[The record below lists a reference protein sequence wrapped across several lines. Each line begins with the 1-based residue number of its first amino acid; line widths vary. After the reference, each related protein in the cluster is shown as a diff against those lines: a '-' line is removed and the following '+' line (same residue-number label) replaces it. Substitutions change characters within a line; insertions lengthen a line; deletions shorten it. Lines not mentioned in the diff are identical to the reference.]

1 MTPQLSKRLHRVA
14 IGVLAAYWIAL
25 VLGTHWP
32 TLPDLGL
39 PENSDKVMHF
49 TAYAGL
55 TFLLS
60 MSLFWASRVRWWQWI
75 VLAVGVAIFGGMDEL
90 TQPPFGRTA
99 DWYDWYA
106 DVSGITI
113 GLLLGVAANRI
124 LRRWTERSEAVQSV

>member
-1 MTPQLSKRLHRVA
+1 MTRERSKRLHQLA
-14 IGVLAAYWIAL
+14 IGTLVAYWIAL

-32 TLPDLGL
+32 QLPDFNL
-39 PENSDKVMHF
+39 PENGDKILHF

-60 MSLFWASRVRWWQWI
+60 LSLFWSSSVRWWQWI
-75 VLAVGVAIFGGMDEL
+75 ALAVGVAVFGGLDEL

-106 DVSGITI
+106 DVTGLTI
-113 GLLLGVAANRI
+113 GLLLGIAANQI
-124 LRRWTERSEAVQSV
+124 LRR